1 MLTGILSEFYE
12 RDIRNLIDEIR
23 QFKNEDNLWKVAGT
37 IKNSAGNLVLH
48 LTGGTNFLIGATLGN
63 SGYVRNRDE
72 EFSVKDIPRESLIA
86 GLEALI
92 ETVKKTISNLGPD
105 GLQQKYPIFFDKPDV
120 SVQYVLIQ
128 LLAHLN
134 YHMGQINYIRRL
146 LE

>member
-105 GLQQKYPIFFDKPDV
+105 GL
-120 SVQYVLIQ
+120 
-128 LLAHLN
+128 
-134 YHMGQINYIRRL
+134 
-146 LE
+146 